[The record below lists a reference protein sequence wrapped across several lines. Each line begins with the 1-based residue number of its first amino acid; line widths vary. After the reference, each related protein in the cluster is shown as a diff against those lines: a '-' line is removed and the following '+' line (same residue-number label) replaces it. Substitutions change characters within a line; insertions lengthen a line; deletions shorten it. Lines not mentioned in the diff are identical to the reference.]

1 MGIDYRHE
9 PTVEYGVELTCSQ
22 LIRRVVAKNP
32 SPFTYHGTQT
42 YVVGRGNVVLVD
54 PGPLLPE
61 HVDAL
66 LALLAGETITHV
78 LVTHTH
84 LDHSPATKLLG
95 QRIAAPTFGF
105 GPHGEGR
112 YERGERVEAGADLE
126 FVPQVRLAHGQ
137 VLEGDGFTLECI
149 HTPGHCSN
157 HLCYQVREERALL
170 TGDHVMGWSTTVVSP
185 PDGDMGDYMA
195 SLQLL
200 LDRDDRVYLP
210 AHGPAITEP
219 QAFARSLIDHRLERE
234 QQILDGVAQGRQ
246 RIAEDMVP
254 VMYANVPAY
263 LHGAAARS
271 VFAHVLH
278 LLERGQLAC
287 EAETPSLKARYRLR

>member
-1 MGIDYRHE
+1 MAIAYRHE
-9 PTVEYGVELTCSQ
+9 PSVEYGAPLTCSK
-22 LIRRVVAKNP
+22 LIRRVVARNP

-42 YVVGRGNVVLVD
+42 YVVGRGNVALID
-54 PGPLLPE
+54 PGPLLPA

-66 LALLAGETITHV
+66 LAVLEGETITHV

-84 LDHSPATKLLG
+84 LDHSPATKLLA
-95 QRIAAPTFGF
+95 QRIGAQTYGF

-112 YERGERVEAGADLE
+112 YERGERVEAGADLD
-126 FVPQVRLAHGQ
+126 FVPQMRLAHGQ
-137 VLEGDGFTLECI
+137 VIEGDGFTLECV

-157 HLCYQVREERALL
+157 HLCYRVREEGALL

-185 PDGDMGDYMA
+185 PDGDMADYMA

-200 LDRDDRVYLP
+200 LERDDRVYLP
-210 AHGPAITEP
+210 AHGPAIAEP
-219 QAFARSLIDHRLERE
+219 QAFTRSLIEHRLERE
-234 QQILDGVAQGRQ
+234 AQILECVAQGRE
-246 RIAEDMVP
+246 RIAQDMVP
-254 VMYANVPAY
+254 VMYANVPVY

-278 LLERGQLAC
+278 LLDRGRLSC
-287 EAETPSLKARYRLR
+287 DDETPSLKARYRLR